1 MNNSL
6 KSSDL
11 FIHLRVHS
19 SYSLSFG
26 ALQID
31 KIIELAKNDNQPAL
45 CIADNNNMFGAL
57 EFSEKAV
64 SLGLQPILGC
74 QISLSDEYGDGEVV
88 IISKNDVGYLNLI
101 NLINKKV
108 ET

>member
-1 MNNSL
+1 MSNNL

-45 CIADNNNMFGAL
+45 CIADNNN
-57 EFSEKAV
+57 
-64 SLGLQPILGC
+64 
-74 QISLSDEYGDGEVV
+74 
-88 IISKNDVGYLNLI
+88 
-101 NLINKKV
+101 NKC
-108 ET
+108 